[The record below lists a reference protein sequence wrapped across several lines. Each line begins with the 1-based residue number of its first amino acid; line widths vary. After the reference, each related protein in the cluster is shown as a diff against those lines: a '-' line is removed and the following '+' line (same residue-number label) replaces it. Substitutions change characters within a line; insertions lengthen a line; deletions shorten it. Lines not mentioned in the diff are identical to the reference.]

1 MQCKRRTF
9 TIEFKLLM
17 VKLYENGKPVKDIIR
32 EYDVAT
38 STLYK
43 WIKSY
48 QETRSFTTKSNLIEE
63 CLRKENQSLLNEADI
78 LRQALLIIG
87 RK

>member
-1 MQCKRRTF
+1 MSHKRRTF

-48 QETRSFTTKSNLIEE
+48 QETRSFTTKSKLIEE
-63 CLRKENQSLLNEADI
+63 CLRKENQRLLNEADI

>member
-63 CLRKENQSLLNEADI
+63 CLRKENQSLLNEGDI

>member
-1 MQCKRRTF
+1 MPYKRRTF
-9 TIEFKLLM
+9 TTEFKILM
-17 VKLYENGKPVKDIIR
+17 VKLYENGKPVKDIIL

-43 WIKSY
+43 WIKRY
-48 QETRSFTTKSNLIEE
+48 QETRSFITKGNRIEQ
-63 CLRKENQSLLNEADI
+63 CLRKENQRLLKEADI

>member
-1 MQCKRRTF
+1 MSHKRRTF

-48 QETRSFTTKSNLIEE
+48 QETRSFTKKSKLIEE
-63 CLRKENQSLLNEADI
+63 CLRKENQRLLNEADI